1 MNNILKRQEPWCDWM
16 DLNHR
21 RAFSLL
27 LYQLSYNRIRYSA
40 YKANCT
46 LSSEPRI
53 IDKSYYVTPF
63 GVVLPTRFQRARSLL
78 QRFLRPLCLAFHHGS
93 ISKLS
98 VQQSTVFPICQT
110 VSPNKLLTRSSQW
123 CFGWDLNP
131 HACAEVFETPLSA
144 DSSTE
149 TYMLVFPSRH
159 CLRRSF
165 LYFKHHVVH
174 VIIFTVIDRCSDN
187 ILRIWVQLASAK
199 ISV

>member
-1 MNNILKRQEPWCDWM
+1 M

-110 VSPNKLLTRSSQW
+110 VSPNKLPTRLSRW
-123 CFGWDLNP
+123 YLGWESDP
-131 HACAEVFETPLSA
+131 QAFAEVFETSLFTNF
-144 DSSTE
+144 STE
-149 TYMLVFPSRH
+149 TH
-159 CLRRSF
+159 CSSF
-165 LYFKHHVVH
+165 RAATACAGHSS
-174 VIIFTVIDRCSDN
+174 TSN
-187 ILRIWVQLASAK
+187 TM
-199 ISV
+199 

>member
-1 MNNILKRQEPWCDWM
+1 M

-63 GVVLPTRFQRARSLL
+63 GVVLPAGCEPAIHHWHSLL
-78 QRFLRPLCLAFHHGS
+78 RRTCMHSTTVAYQSCLS
-93 ISKLS
+93 
-98 VQQSTVFPICQT
+98 
-110 VSPNKLLTRSSQW
+110 SSQPSFRFVKPFHPTYKLPTQSSRW

-159 CLRRSF
+159 CLRRSL

>member
-1 MNNILKRQEPWCDWM
+1 M

-110 VSPNKLLTRSSQW
+110 VSPNKLPTRSSRW
-123 CFGWDLNP
+123 YLGWGSDP
-131 HACAEVFETPLSA
+131 QAFAEVFETSLFTNF
-144 DSSTE
+144 STE
-149 TYMLVFPSRH
+149 TH
-159 CLRRSF
+159 CSSF
-165 LYFKHHVVH
+165 RAATACAGHSS
-174 VIIFTVIDRCSDN
+174 TSN
-187 ILRIWVQLASAK
+187 TM
-199 ISV
+199 

>member
-1 MNNILKRQEPWCDWM
+1 M

-63 GVVLPTRFQRARSLL
+63 VVVLPTRFQRARSLL

-110 VSPNKLLTRSSQW
+110 VSPNKLPTRSSRW
-123 CFGWDLNP
+123 YLGWESDP
-131 HACAEVFETPLSA
+131 QAFAEVFETSLFTNF
-144 DSSTE
+144 STE
-149 TYMLVFPSRH
+149 TH
-159 CLRRSF
+159 CSSF
-165 LYFKHHVVH
+165 RAATACAGHSS
-174 VIIFTVIDRCSDN
+174 TSN
-187 ILRIWVQLASAK
+187 TM
-199 ISV
+199 

>member
-1 MNNILKRQEPWCDWM
+1 M

-110 VSPNKLLTRSSQW
+110 VSLYIQAPDSIEPVVPK
-123 CFGWDLNP
+123 
-131 HACAEVFETPLSA
+131 AVFETARDISRKAVWELYVYLIPSLGQIYARLSEPPLLA
-144 DSSTE
+144 QVTPLLQTPCSTCD
-149 TYMLVFPSRH
+149 YLHRYRPL
-159 CLRRSF
+159 LR
-165 LYFKHHVVH
+165 
-174 VIIFTVIDRCSDN
+174 
-187 ILRIWVQLASAK
+187 
-199 ISV
+199 